1 MLQWLFQRKQD
12 FKSKYKYKFWHKEMK
27 KTTWWCFTNKFQSI
41 RGFKWKYRNT
51 NTDTTEWKKN
61 MMRCWLYQ
69 SRQDNQAKQ
78 FIRKKLLT
86 GAEDLYLLAKNKKNR
101 LSKRWKF
108 LSMLLISFFS
118 FHKLEKPNKEVN
130 FDIQKTWWDAGYFN
144 QDKITR
150 LSNLSGKLFSP
161 GNVFLELT
169 N

>member
-27 KTTWWCFTNKFQSI
+27 KTTWWCFANKFQSI

-86 GAEDLYLLAKNKKNR
+86 GAEDLYLLAKNKKKTDCPNAESSCQCYWY
-101 LSKRWKF
+101 LSLVFTNLKNQIKRWILIYKKHDE
-108 LSMLLISFFS
+108 MLVISI
-118 FHKLEKPNKEVN
+118 K
-130 FDIQKTWWDAGYFN
+130 
-144 QDKITR
+144 TR
-150 LSNLSGKLFSP
+150 LPGWAIYQENYFLPEMFS
-161 GNVFLELT
+161 
-169 N
+169 